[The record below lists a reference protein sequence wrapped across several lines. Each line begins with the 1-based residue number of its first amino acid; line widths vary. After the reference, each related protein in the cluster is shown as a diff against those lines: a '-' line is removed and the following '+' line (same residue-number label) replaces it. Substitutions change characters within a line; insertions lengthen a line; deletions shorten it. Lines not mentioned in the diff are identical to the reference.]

1 MDFDQLYKEQFPV
14 VYRYLTGLCGNQALA
29 EELTQ
34 ETFCRAIE
42 HSASFSR
49 KMPAVRMAVP
59 NWEELLALLLEK
71 GKTAGRR

>member
-29 EELTQ
+29 EELAQ

-42 HSASFSR
+42 HSASYYNKFGQESR
-49 KMPAVRMAVP
+49 AASPAFFPSRA
-59 NWEELLALLLEK
+59 
-71 GKTAGRR
+71 